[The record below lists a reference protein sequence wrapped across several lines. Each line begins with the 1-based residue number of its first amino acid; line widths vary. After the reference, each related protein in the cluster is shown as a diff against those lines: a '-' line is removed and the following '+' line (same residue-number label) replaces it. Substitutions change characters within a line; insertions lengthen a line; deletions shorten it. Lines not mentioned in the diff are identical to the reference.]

1 MISRTGTVTDTTGR
15 ELGRIYKVEQNY
27 QVNTGAHAYGATR
40 TAWAADDAY
49 GRRVATATT
58 RSEAVVALTEARTR

>member
-27 QVNTGAHAYGATR
+27 QVNTGTH
-40 TAWAADDAY
+40 
-49 GRRVATATT
+49 
-58 RSEAVVALTEARTR
+58 ARTGGGLRQRPPAARLSSH